1 MLEELLVVLLLVSC
15 HCNIFQ
21 INILYSKTDSSSN
34 SDSGNG
40 LPIPIIAGAGGGAVL
55 FLIILFCVVLLCC
68 KWRLRKKKTY
78 SISTIHSNAD
88 AQSGSKNGL

>member
-1 MLEELLVVLLLVSC
+1 MLLLLVSC
-15 HCNIFQ
+15 QCNIFQ
-21 INILYSKTDSSSN
+21 TNILHPKTETLSN

-68 KWRLRKKKTY
+68 KWRSQKKKSY
-78 SISTIHSNAD
+78 SISTVY
-88 AQSGSKNGL
+88 AQAGPPSAYREGL

>member
-1 MLEELLVVLLLVSC
+1 MLLVRKLP
-15 HCNIFQ
+15 CNIFQ
-21 INILYSKTDSSSN
+21 MNILHPKTETSSS

-68 KWRLRKKKTY
+68 KWRSRKKKAY
-78 SISTIHSNAD
+78 SISTIYSSTD
-88 AQSGSKNGL
+88 AQSGCKNGL